1 MSVKKQSFAGS
12 TTDYS
17 EAIFQPNFI
26 QRNQSLNQNYQLT
39 GQNQQFVPQQG
50 FQNQRVS
57 FGQGDI
63 NQGQQTMGKQRCDYN
78 GYHQYPVT
86 DLNSTFTMLPKVFE
100 MDQDFL
106 PQEILFL
113 LSEENNHL
121 DKFKKKVDREKEKIK
136 RDINGIKNEM
146 QNMIEDLGVQ
156 MQQFVDDHYK
166 RYLKV
171 YADFKEGVIQFKKT
185 KLEAP
190 LNLVPPPPS
199 NNLGDCSNANLIR
212 ELEEMKYQNYV
223 SKVNAYISNLAR
235 QRVEQI
241 QIISKELLQLT
252 SQNSEFYHSEA
263 TLRQLNMIKQEVEER
278 LITKFGDMRDY
289 ILPLDYM
296 EQSQQKQ
303 SNIESK
309 SKLNL
314 ETQSLPQSAI
324 KSNPYLNIQEPK
336 LTLNFEHHLNQL
348 NQFNQSSQ
356 TIQPSPI
363 LQLQNNFINTHTIQG
378 KVNELQE
385 IQPLDIRHN
394 GMILCFTNIKDNL
407 IATGSKDTFI
417 NIWDGSSLLSKLEG
431 HTDGVCTLTVIK
443 ANNVPF
449 FLASGSDNGDKS
461 IKIWNLSTLK
471 EHNTLMEHQAAVVAL
486 LSLDDG
492 QTLVSGSYD
501 KSLLIWNIDKTQSI
515 QKLIGHTNAVTCLTL
530 AKGRFISGGLDQN
543 LIVWKIIKNAQG
555 QFQQAQLERSIKNQ
569 TLVCALNVVQLQNN
583 QTKIISGG
591 KDGKIR
597 EFDIN
602 SGELLSSQQVA
613 NGPIVEMIIAQD
625 YVNYS
630 IISMSNKDRNLV
642 ITTQGINKV
651 LDTNDQVF
659 IEFGCGV
666 YPKMEVTDRAGQL
679 QLNILSQ
686 KQDVQKI
693 FKYII

>member
-1 MSVKKQSFAGS
+1 MSVKKQSYAGS

-17 EAIFQPNFI
+17 EAMFQPNFT
-26 QRNQSLNQNYQLT
+26 QRNPNLNQNYQLPP
-39 GQNQQFVPQQG
+39 QYAQQQP
-50 FQNQRVS
+50 FQNQRIS
-57 FGQGDI
+57 FGQGDVC
-63 NQGQQTMGKQRCDYN
+63 QPQQTMPKQRSDYN
-78 GYHQYPVT
+78 YQPQYPVT
-86 DLNSTFTMLPKVFE
+86 DINSTFTMLPKVFE

-121 DKFKKKVDREKEKIK
+121 DRFRKKVDREKEKIK
-136 RDINGIKNEM
+136 RDVSSIKLEIS
-146 QNMIEDLGVQ
+146 NMIEDLGVQ
-156 MQQFVDDHYK
+156 MQQFVDEHYK
-166 RYLKV
+166 RYLNV
-171 YADFKEGVIQFKKT
+171 YAAFKDEVIQFKKT

-190 LNLVPPPPS
+190 LNLVPPPPP
-199 NNLGDCSNANLIR
+199 NNFGDCSNANLIK

-241 QIISKELLQLT
+241 QIVSKELLQLT

-263 TLRQLNMIKQEVEER
+263 TLRQLNIIKQEVEER
-278 LITKFGDMRDY
+278 LITKFGDMTNY
-289 ILPLDYM
+289 ILPLDFM
-296 EQSQQKQ
+296 EQNQQKQ
-303 SNIESK
+303 IPQEIKSQ

-314 ETQSLPQSAI
+314 DTQSLPQSAI
-324 KSNPYLNIQEPK
+324 KINPYLNIQEPK
-336 LTLNFEHHLNQL
+336 LTTLNFEQQL

-356 TIQPSPI
+356 TIQQSPI
-363 LQLQNNFINTHTIQG
+363 LQLQNHFLNTHTIQG
-378 KVNELQE
+378 KVTELQE
-385 IQPLDIRHN
+385 IQSQDIRHN
-394 GMILCFTNIKDNL
+394 GMILCFINIKDNL

-417 NIWDGSSLLSKLEG
+417 NIWDNSSLVSQLKG
-431 HTDGVCTLTVIK
+431 HTDGVCTLTTIK

-471 EHNTLMEHQAAVVAL
+471 EHNTLVEHQAAVVAL

-492 QTLVSGSYD
+492 STLVSGSYD
-501 KSLLIWNIDKTQSI
+501 KSLLIWNIDNQKPI
-515 QKLIGHTNAVTCLTL
+515 QRLAVHSNAVTCLTL

-543 LIVWKIIKNAQG
+543 INVWKIMKNAQG
-555 QFQQAQLERSIKNQ
+555 QFQQAQLERTIKNQ
-569 TLVCALNVVQLQNN
+569 TLVCALNIVQIQNN
-583 QTKIISGG
+583 IKIISGG
-591 KDGKIR
+591 KDGKLR
-597 EFDIN
+597 EFDAN
-602 SGELLSSQQVA
+602 TGELLSSQQVT
-613 NGPIVEMIIAQD
+613 NGPIVEMIVAQD

-642 ITTQGINKV
+642 MTSQGVNKV

-666 YPKMEVTDRAGQL
+666 YPKMEVVDKGGQL
-679 QLNILSQ
+679 QLNIISQ
-686 KQDVQKI
+686 KQDIQKI

>member
-1 MSVKKQSFAGS
+1 MSVKKQSYAGS

-17 EAIFQPNFI
+17 EAMFQPNFT
-26 QRNQSLNQNYQLT
+26 QRNQGLNQNYQLPT
-39 GQNQQFVPQQG
+39 QNQQFLPQQP
-50 FQNQRVS
+50 FQNQRIS
-57 FGQGDI
+57 FGQGEFC
-63 NQGQQTMGKQRCDYN
+63 QPQQTIPKQRSDYN
-78 GYHQYPVT
+78 FQPQYPVT

-113 LSEENNHL
+113 LSEENNHI
-121 DKFKKKVDREKEKIK
+121 DRFKKRVDREKEKIK
-136 RDINGIKNEM
+136 RDISSIKSEIS
-146 QNMIEDLGVQ
+146 NMIEDLGVQ
-156 MQQFVDDHYK
+156 MQQFVDEHYK
-166 RYLKV
+166 RYLNV
-171 YADFKEGVIQFKKT
+171 YAAFKDEVIQFKKT

-199 NNLGDCSNANLIR
+199 NNFGDCSNANLIR

-223 SKVNAYISNLAR
+223 SKVNAYISNLAK

-263 TLRQLNMIKQEVEER
+263 TLRQLNNIKQEVEER
-278 LITKFGDMRDY
+278 LITKFGDMTDY
-289 ILPLDYM
+289 ILPLDFM

-303 SNIESK
+303 MNQEIK

-324 KSNPYLNIQEPK
+324 KTNPYLNIQEPK
-336 LTLNFEHHLNQL
+336 LTLNFENQM

-356 TIQPSPI
+356 TIQQSPI
-363 LQLQNNFINTHTIQG
+363 LQLQNHFLNTHTIQG

-385 IQPLDIRHN
+385 IQSQDIRHN
-394 GMILCFTNIKDNL
+394 GMILCFTNIKENL
-407 IATGSKDTFI
+407 IATGSKDTCI
-417 NIWDGSSLLSKLEG
+417 NIWDNYSLISQLKG

-471 EHNTLMEHQAAVVAL
+471 EHNTLVEHQAAVVAL

-501 KSLLIWNIDKTQSI
+501 KSLLIWNIDNQKPI
-515 QKLIGHTNAVTCLTL
+515 QRLDVHTNAVTCLTL
-530 AKGRFISGGLDQN
+530 AKGRFISGGLDQTIN
-543 LIVWKIIKNAQG
+543 VWKIIKNAQG
-555 QFQQAQLERSIKNQ
+555 QFQSAQLERTIRNQ
-569 TLVCALNVVQLQNN
+569 TLVCALNIVQIQNN
-583 QTKIISGG
+583 TKIISGG

-602 SGELLSSQQVA
+602 TGELLSQQQVT
-613 NGPIVEMIIAQD
+613 NGPIVEMIVAQD

-630 IISMSNKDRNLV
+630 VISMSNKDRNLV
-642 ITTQGINKV
+642 MTSQGVNKV

-659 IEFGCGV
+659 VEFGCGV
-666 YPKMEVTDRAGQL
+666 YPKIEVVEKAGQL
-679 QLNILSQ
+679 QLNIISQ

-693 FKYII
+693 FKYAI

>member
-1 MSVKKQSFAGS
+1 MSVKKQSYVGS
-12 TTDYS
+12 TTDNS
-17 EAIFQPNFI
+17 EAMFQANFT
-26 QRNQSLNQNYQLT
+26 QRNISLNQNYPLPL
-39 GQNQQFVPQQG
+39 QNQQFIQQQT
-50 FQNQRVS
+50 FQNQRIS
-57 FGQGDI
+57 FGQGEI
-63 NQGQQTMGKQRCDYN
+63 SQPQQTIQKQRSDYN
-78 GYHQYPVT
+78 FQPQYPVT
-86 DLNSTFTMLPKVFE
+86 DLNNTFTMLPKVFE

-121 DKFKKKVDREKEKIK
+121 DRLRKKVDREKEKIK
-136 RDINGIKNEM
+136 KDICFIKSEIS
-146 QNMIEDLGVQ
+146 NMIEDLGVQ
-156 MQQFVDDHYK
+156 MQQFVDEHYK
-166 RYLKV
+166 RYLNV
-171 YADFKEGVIQFKKT
+171 YAAFKDEVIQFKKT

-190 LNLVPPPPS
+190 LNLVPPPPP
-199 NNLGDCSNANLIR
+199 NNFGDCSNANLIR

-223 SKVNAYISNLAR
+223 SKVNAYISNLAK

-263 TLRQLNMIKQEVEER
+263 TLRQLNIIKQEVEEK
-278 LITKFGDMRDY
+278 LITKFGDMTDY
-289 ILPLDYM
+289 ILPLDFM
-296 EQSQQKQ
+296 EKNQQKQ
-303 SNIESK
+303 INQEIK

-324 KSNPYLNIQEPK
+324 KINPYLNIQEPK
-336 LTLNFEHHLNQL
+336 ITLNFEHQI
-348 NQFNQSSQ
+348 NQFNQSQQ
-356 TIQPSPI
+356 TIQQSPI
-363 LQLQNNFINTHTIQG
+363 MQLQNHFINTHTIQG
-378 KVNELQE
+378 KITELQE
-385 IQPLDIRHN
+385 IQSQDIRHN

-407 IATGSKDTFI
+407 IATGSKDTII
-417 NIWDGSSLLSKLEG
+417 NIWDNSSLISQLKG
-431 HTDGVCTLTVIK
+431 HTDGVCTLTIIK
-443 ANNVPF
+443 ANNIPF

-471 EHNTLMEHQAAVVAL
+471 EHNTLVEHQAAVVAL

-492 QTLVSGSYD
+492 STLVSGSYD
-501 KSLLIWNIDKTQSI
+501 KSLLIWNIENQKPI
-515 QKLIGHTNAVTCLTL
+515 QRLIGHTNAVTCLTL

-543 LIVWKIIKNAQG
+543 INVWKINKNSQG
-555 QFQQAQLERSIKNQ
+555 QFQSAQLERSIKNQ
-569 TLVCALNVVQLQNN
+569 TLVCALNVVQIQNN
-583 QTKIISGG
+583 TKIISGG

-602 SGELLSSQQVA
+602 TGELLQSQQVT

-642 ITTQGINKV
+642 ITTQGVNKV

-659 IEFGCGV
+659 VEFGCGV
-666 YPKMEVTDRAGQL
+666 YPKMEVVDKQGQL
-679 QLNILSQ
+679 QLNIISQ
-686 KQDVQKI
+686 KQDIQKI

>member
-1 MSVKKQSFAGS
+1 MSVKKQSYVGS
-12 TTDYS
+12 TTDNS
-17 EAIFQPNFI
+17 EAMFQANFT
-26 QRNQSLNQNYQLT
+26 QRNISLNQNYPLPL
-39 GQNQQFVPQQG
+39 QNQQFVQQQT
-50 FQNQRVS
+50 FQNQRIS
-57 FGQGDI
+57 FGQGEI
-63 NQGQQTMGKQRCDYN
+63 CQPQQTIQKQRSEYN
-78 GYHQYPVT
+78 FQPQYPVT
-86 DLNSTFTMLPKVFE
+86 DLNNTFTMLPKVFE

-121 DKFKKKVDREKEKIK
+121 DKLRKKVDREKEKIK
-136 RDINGIKNEM
+136 KDICFIKSEIS
-146 QNMIEDLGVQ
+146 NMIEDLGVQ
-156 MQQFVDDHYK
+156 MQQFVDEHYK
-166 RYLKV
+166 RYLNV
-171 YADFKEGVIQFKKT
+171 YAAFKDEVIQFKKT

-199 NNLGDCSNANLIR
+199 NNFGDCSNANLIR

-223 SKVNAYISNLAR
+223 SKVNAYISNLAK

-263 TLRQLNMIKQEVEER
+263 TLRQLNIIKQEVEEK
-278 LITKFGDMRDY
+278 LITKFGDMTDY
-289 ILPLDYM
+289 ILPLDFM
-296 EQSQQKQ
+296 EKNQQKQ
-303 SNIESK
+303 INQEIK
-309 SKLNL
+309 CKLNL

-324 KSNPYLNIQEPK
+324 KINPYLNIQEPK
-336 LTLNFEHHLNQL
+336 ITLNFENQI
-348 NQFNQSSQ
+348 NQFNQSQQ
-356 TIQPSPI
+356 TIQQSPI
-363 LQLQNNFINTHTIQG
+363 MQLQNHFINTHTIQG
-378 KVNELQE
+378 KITELQE
-385 IQPLDIRHN
+385 MQSQDIRHN

-407 IATGSKDTFI
+407 IATGSKDTII
-417 NIWDGSSLLSKLEG
+417 NIWDNSSLISQLKG

-443 ANNVPF
+443 ANNIPF

-471 EHNTLMEHQAAVVAL
+471 EHNTLIEHQAAVVAL

-492 QTLVSGSYD
+492 STLVSGSYD
-501 KSLLIWNIDKTQSI
+501 KSLLIWNIENQKPI
-515 QKLIGHTNAVTCLTL
+515 QRLIGHTNAVTCLTL

-543 LIVWKIIKNAQG
+543 INVWKINKNSQG
-555 QFQQAQLERSIKNQ
+555 QFQSAQLERSIKNQ
-569 TLVCALNVVQLQNN
+569 TLVCALNVVQIQNN
-583 QTKIISGG
+583 TKIISGG

-602 SGELLSSQQVA
+602 TGELLQSQQVT
-613 NGPIVEMIIAQD
+613 NGPIVEMIVAQD

-642 ITTQGINKV
+642 ITTQGVNKV

-666 YPKMEVTDRAGQL
+666 YPKMEVVDKSGQL
-679 QLNILSQ
+679 QLNIISQ
-686 KQDVQKI
+686 KQDIQKI

>member
-1 MSVKKQSFAGS
+1 MSVKKPSYAGS

-17 EAIFQPNFI
+17 DAMFQPNFT
-26 QRNQSLNQNYQLT
+26 QRNQQINQNYQI
-39 GQNQQFVPQQG
+39 GSQNQQFVFQQG

-57 FGQGDI
+57 FGQGEGV
-63 NQGQQTMGKQRCDYN
+63 QGQQTMGKQRSDQN
-78 GYHQYPVT
+78 FQPQYAVT

-121 DKFKKKVDREKEKIK
+121 DKFKKKVEREKEKIK
-136 RDINGIKNEM
+136 RDINGIKNEIS
-146 QNMIEDLGVQ
+146 NMIEDLSVQ

-166 RYLKV
+166 RYLQV
-171 YADFKEGVIQFKKT
+171 YGDFKEGVIQFKKT

-199 NNLGDCSNANLIR
+199 NNFGDCSNANLIR

-235 QRVEQI
+235 QRVDQI

-252 SQNSEFYHSEA
+252 SQNSELYHSEA

-296 EQSQQKQ
+296 EQSQQK
-303 SNIESK
+303 SNSLETK

-314 ETQSLPQSAI
+314 DVQSLPQSAI

-336 LTLNFEHHLNQL
+336 LTLNFENQI

-363 LQLQNNFINTHTIQG
+363 LQLQNHFINTHTIQG
-378 KVNELQE
+378 KVTELQE
-385 IQPLDIRHN
+385 IQSLDIRHN

-417 NIWDGSSLLSKLEG
+417 NIWEGQSLLSKLDG

-471 EHNTLMEHQAAVVAL
+471 VHNTLIEHQAAVVAL

-555 QFQQAQLERSIKNQ
+555 QFQSAQLERSIKNQ
-569 TLVCALNVVQLQNN
+569 TLVCALNIIQIQNN
-583 QTKIISGG
+583 TKIISGG

-602 SGELLSSQQVA
+602 TGDLLSSQQVA
-613 NGPIVEMIIAQD
+613 NGPIVEMIVAQD

-630 IISMSNKDRNLV
+630 VISMSNKDRNLI

-666 YPKMEVTDRAGQL
+666 YPKMEVIDRTGQL